1 MKDFVNYMYKNNI
14 KLEIPVEYSE
24 YINPNSGRIVYHD
37 PENEEQAS
45 IAAKVKSKLLCMM
58 TMTVVLLLIFTIVAI
73 TDGNKTTAAILMC
86 AFTTLF
92 IGFTLR
98 IVCMKPQIV
107 TGRTVIKTK
116 QLRQGSGRRYSYHVA
131 IAVDKPEK
139 TIYSGINVSKKDY
152 EIIREGTP
160 IIVVNITGNGRVF
173 ENS

>member
-1 MKDFVNYMYKNNI
+1 MKDFLNSIYENNMR
-14 KLEIPVEYSE
+14 LEIPAEYSE
-24 YINPNSGRIVYHD
+24 YIHLHPVKIAYYD

-139 TIYSGINVSKKDY
+139 AIYSGINVSKKDY

-160 IIVVNITGNGRVF
+160 ILVVNITGNGRVF